1 MHVCGQT
8 EARALTHTHALAR
21 THAHTRAHTRTHTQI
36 QAHFAVAFP
45 SGALFLSRLSQFKK
59 AVCGDADPTQ
69 LSSGS
74 TTVCAARLL
83 ALGKISPEKSPTE
96 L

>member
-1 MHVCGQT
+1 MWADRS
-8 EARALTHTHALAR
+8 ARA
-21 THAHTRAHTRTHTQI
+21 HTQI

-69 LSSGS
+69 LGSGN
-74 TTVCAARLL
+74 TTVCAAQLL
-83 ALGKISPEKSPTE
+83 TLGKFNLRKVRQNCK
-96 L
+96 